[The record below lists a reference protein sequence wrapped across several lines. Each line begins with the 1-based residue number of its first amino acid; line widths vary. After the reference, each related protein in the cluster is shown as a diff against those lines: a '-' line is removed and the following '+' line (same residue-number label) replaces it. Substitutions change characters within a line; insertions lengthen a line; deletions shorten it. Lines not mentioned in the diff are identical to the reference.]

1 MYKMGYF
8 HSVCCFIFSEGTHKP
23 WYPKNLLR
31 IFLKKLVFFWDFAE
45 KDNPIY
51 IIALFEYS
59 LARLLY
65 ISDCFYLTFNLPVQN
80 FSIYAPD

>member
-51 IIALFEYS
+51 IYNS
-59 LARLLY
+59 LAREYSYKAIIY
-65 ISDCFYLTFNLPVQN
+65 IGLFLPYL
-80 FSIYAPD
+80 

>member
-31 IFLKKLVFFWDFAE
+31 IFLKKLVFFWNFAE

-51 IIALFEYS
+51 IIAL
-59 LARLLY
+59 
-65 ISDCFYLTFNLPVQN
+65 
-80 FSIYAPD
+80 